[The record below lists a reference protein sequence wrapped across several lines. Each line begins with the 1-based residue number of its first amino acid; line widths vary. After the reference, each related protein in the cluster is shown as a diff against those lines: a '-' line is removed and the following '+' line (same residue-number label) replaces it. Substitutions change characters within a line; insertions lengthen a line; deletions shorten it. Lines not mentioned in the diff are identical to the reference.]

1 MNFKTL
7 STIACAAGLMA
18 LASCSDSNKQST
30 AIANDGHLLWFNS
43 LQMEA
48 PAEFGTKTLQIAEQ
62 NIEKYWKSSQKVDL
76 SLNSTANN
84 ALGNEGFEL
93 TFADAKITASANTEI
108 GLLYASYHLLR
119 RQECGQLPASGSVQ
133 SVPAYERRVLN
144 HWDNLDGT
152 IERGFAGHSLW
163 DWAEI
168 NPNAPE
174 SNSNIYAEYAR
185 ANASVGINGT
195 VLNNVNAKPEALTTE
210 SLQKAKVIADQL
222 RPYGIR
228 VYLSIN
234 FASPIK
240 VGGLKTAD
248 PLDANVVSW
257 WKDKVNEIYQIGR
270 ASCRERVFYKV

>member
-1 MNFKTL
+1 
-7 STIACAAGLMA
+7 MA

-48 PAEFGTKTLQIAEQ
+48 PAEFGTKTMQIAEQ

-76 SLNSTANN
+76 SLNSTAND

-93 TFADAKITASANTEI
+93 TFGDGKITASANTEI
-108 GLLYASYHLLR
+108 GLLYASYDLLR

-163 DWAEI
+163 DWAGI

-195 VLNNVNAKPEALTTE
+195 VLNNVNANADILTDDY
-210 SLQKAKVIADQL
+210 LQKIKVLADIF
-222 RPYGIR
+222 RPYGVK
-228 VYLSIN
+228 VYLSLM
-234 FASPIK
+234 FAAPK
-240 VGGLKTAD
+240 HLAGLETSD
-248 PLDANVVSW
+248 PLDKEVIAW
-257 WKDKVNEIYQIGR
+257 WNAKIDEIPLISLIYPVNLCDVFTRCIK
-270 ASCRERVFYKV
+270 CRNCALFYP